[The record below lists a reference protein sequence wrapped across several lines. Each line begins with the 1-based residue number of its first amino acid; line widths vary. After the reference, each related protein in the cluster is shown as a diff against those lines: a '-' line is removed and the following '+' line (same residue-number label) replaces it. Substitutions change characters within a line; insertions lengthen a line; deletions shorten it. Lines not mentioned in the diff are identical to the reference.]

1 MRAGTLRNSCTL
13 QQLATG
19 QDSMGQPLTTWQD
32 VEGFWGDI
40 RHTGGL
46 ESIKAGATTS
56 SVQASIRRRY
66 RTGIDSGMRVVSGG
80 TTYGILAVL
89 PDAAGREYL
98 DLVCEVIA

>member
-13 QQLATG
+13 QQATTG
-19 QDSMGQPLTTWQD
+19 QDSMGQPLATWVD
-32 VEGFWGDI
+32 VEGFWADI

-56 SVQASIRRRY
+56 TVQASIRRRY
-66 RTGIDSGMRVVSGG
+66 RTGINAGQRVVSGG
-80 TTYGILAVL
+80 TTYNILAVL